1 MEAIRKPS
9 GLGKV
14 TEISPLELQI
24 HLGEMEQ
31 SQGPLLLEQAVELR
45 TMREIA
51 VGQQGQI
58 EGLETP
64 EKIHDATRPRPIM
77 DDFSANKAILLS
89 M

>member
-1 MEAIRKPS
+1 MEAFRKPK
-9 GLGKV
+9 GLGQV
-14 TEISPLELQI
+14 AEISPLELQI

-31 SQGPLLLEQAVELR
+31 FQGSLLLEQAVALR
-45 TMREIA
+45 AMKEIA
-51 VGQQGQI
+51 ARQQGQA

-77 DDFSANKAILLS
+77 DDLSVNKEILLS